1 MVLQYSFRNLLVTTP
16 VATGCFGGLNPPKKL
31 QMPQNWNMKHYKS
44 VDFLSNFRMS
54 VPLHK
59 RSLPSEE
66 NNILLVMILL
76 VDNKGK
82 E

>member
-1 MVLQYSFRNLLVTTP
+1 
-16 VATGCFGGLNPPKKL
+16 
-31 QMPQNWNMKHYKS
+31 MKHYKS

>member
-1 MVLQYSFRNLLVTTP
+1 
-16 VATGCFGGLNPPKKL
+16 
-31 QMPQNWNMKHYKS
+31 MKHYKS

-59 RSLPSEE
+59 RSFPIEE

-76 VDNKGK
+76 VANKGK

>member
-1 MVLQYSFRNLLVTTP
+1 
-16 VATGCFGGLNPPKKL
+16 
-31 QMPQNWNMKHYKS
+31 MKHYKS

-59 RSLPSEE
+59 RSLLIED
-66 NNILLVMILL
+66 LLVMILL
-76 VDNKGK
+76 LMNKGM

>member
-1 MVLQYSFRNLLVTTP
+1 
-16 VATGCFGGLNPPKKL
+16 
-31 QMPQNWNMKHYKS
+31 MKHYKS
-44 VDFLSNFRMS
+44 VDFLSNFGMS

-59 RSLPSEE
+59 RSLPIVE

-76 VDNKGK
+76 VASKGK

>member
-1 MVLQYSFRNLLVTTP
+1 MKRN
-16 VATGCFGGLNPPKKL
+16 
-31 QMPQNWNMKHYKS
+31 KS

-59 RSLPSEE
+59 RSLPIED
-66 NNILLVMILL
+66 LLVMILL
-76 VDNKGK
+76 LTNKGK